1 MSSSRLPG
9 LQPIVWAARVQHTD
23 PSLFSGAFSASQVVF
38 SITNETHRV
47 HVPLLLSPWSYTTYR
62 GS

>member
-1 MSSSRLPG
+1 MPEASSSYALAPHH
-9 LQPIVWAARVQHTD
+9 L
-23 PSLFSGAFSASQVVF
+23 LCFSQVVF
-38 SITNETHRV
+38 TITNETQKC

>member
-1 MSSSRLPG
+1 MSSSWLLG
-9 LQPIVWAARVQHTD
+9 LQPKVRAARVLHTG
-23 PSLFSGAFSASQVVF
+23 PSLSSGAFSASQVVF
-38 SITNETHRV
+38 SITNETHRF